1 MVSKPNT
8 ILPLSKYLRKY
19 FDNGSI
25 VFGFE
30 TNTVNPINGKDR
42 PMYDTRFDEPV
53 GYYHYGTWAGK
64 LSARGYSG
72 YGFLPE
78 ESGFFR

>member
-1 MVSKPNT
+1 VNLLAIEMSGG
-8 ILPLSKYLRKY
+8 KY

-53 GYYHYGTWAGK
+53 GYYQYGTWAGY
-64 LSARGYSG
+64 LSGGGQA
-72 YGFLPE
+72 FLPE
-78 ESGFFR
+78 ESGALNHL